1 MEIQKVI
8 ILLSLVAVLLVIYKM
23 ILSCETFDQID
34 ICDYDSPDPS
44 AFCKSI
50 KKGCTHLMHEHE
62 NLNTQIN
69 NNCTNLPTNTK
80 DLINTAI
87 NCDNNVNKL
96 VMNKYVQKEVCSQI
110 KNFPTNLP
118 PEEILE
124 PVTYT
129 EYPSIMEDNTY
140 YINGNNGFADFK

>member
-1 MEIQKVI
+1 MDIQKVI

-23 ILSCETFDQID
+23 ILTSETFDQID

-50 KKGCTHLMHEHE
+50 KKGCTNLMHEHKK
-62 NLNTQIN
+62 LDTQIN
-69 NNCTNLPTNTK
+69 NNCTKLPTNTR

-87 NCDNNVNKL
+87 NCDDNVNKL

-110 KNFPTNLP
+110 KNFPDNLP
-118 PEEILE
+118 PEEELTPSSIT
-124 PVTYT
+124 P
-129 EYPSIMEDNTY
+129 YPSIMEDTTY
-140 YINGNNGFADFK
+140 YINGNNGFAEF

>member
-1 MEIQKVI
+1 MDIQKVI

-23 ILSCETFDQID
+23 ILNHETFDQID

-50 KKGCTHLMHEHE
+50 KKGCTHLMHEQK

-69 NNCTNLPTNTK
+69 DNCTNLPTDTK

-118 PEEILE
+118 PEEQLA
-124 PVTYT
+124 PSSFVDH
-129 EYPSIMEDNTY
+129 PSIMEDNTY
-140 YINGNNGFADFK
+140 YINGNNGFAEF

>member
-1 MEIQKVI
+1 MDIQKVI
-8 ILLSLVAVLLVIYKM
+8 ILLSLVTVLLIIYKM
-23 ILSCETFDQID
+23 ILTSETFDQID

-62 NLNTQIN
+62 KLNTQIN
-69 NNCTNLPTNTK
+69 NNCTTLPTNTK

-87 NCDNNVNKL
+87 NCDDNVNKL

-110 KNFPTNLP
+110 KNFPDNLP
-118 PEEILE
+118 PEEQLTPSTIT
-124 PVTYT
+124 PF
-129 EYPSIMEDNTY
+129 PSIMEDNTY
-140 YINGNNGFADFK
+140 YINGNNGFAEF